1 MLHVNLSK
9 YTFTTRWSYL
19 LDVDLAV
26 LQPQIGNATHGLDI
40 RQAHLEHLE
49 TCVKQFDHLSL
60 TS

>member
-9 YTFTTRWSYL
+9 NTFTTRWSYF
-19 LDVDLAV
+19 VDLAV